1 MLDVS
6 LTWVGAQAYKALGL
20 SSFQLGK
27 RPRKFGDELGG
38 TFCAK
43 SYELKLR

>member
-20 SSFQLGK
+20 SSFQFGK
-27 RPRKFGDELGG
+27 APQIWG
-38 TFCAK
+38 
-43 SYELKLR
+43 